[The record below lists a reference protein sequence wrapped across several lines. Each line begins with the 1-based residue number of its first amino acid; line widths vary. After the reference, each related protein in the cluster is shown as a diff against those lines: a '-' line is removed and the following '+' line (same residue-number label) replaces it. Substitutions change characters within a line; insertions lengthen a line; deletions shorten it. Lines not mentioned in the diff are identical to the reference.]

1 MENIITL
8 PSSLSTQC
16 QYQLQQPNDLFYHN
30 IHIFLQIQHTL
41 LEWHLYSKN
50 TLQTPTVGYCWY
62 TNHHATVVTPLPGG
76 IKGRTSTRDHDPL
89 DVSRVTIPPLPSAV
103 SREVILK
110 YLKKMLKCLGGA
122 WLQLFSSSVFLPF
135 AWLADI
141 IGGER
146 DAARHLPISY
156 ASPGTDLR

>member
-1 MENIITL
+1 MVLLLRVIKNMRLRMENIITL

-62 TNHHATVVTPLPGG
+62 TNHHATSGHP
-76 IKGRTSTRDHDPL
+76 IAWRDQREDINKGPRSFRCIQSHNPSPSLCCEQRSDPQ
-89 DVSRVTIPPLPSAV
+89 IF
-103 SREVILK
+103 EK
-110 YLKKMLKCLGGA
+110 
-122 WLQLFSSSVFLPF
+122 
-135 AWLADI
+135 
-141 IGGER
+141 
-146 DAARHLPISY
+146 DA
-156 ASPGTDLR
+156 